1 MLEDEVCTR
10 TCIEELQVAT
20 LELLMGSF
28 REGGLR
34 LSAPPSPINL
44 CPNLPP
50 GRLPCAAPWGSDS
63 VCSGGGWGLPP
74 PLHCPRPSLLPPRP
88 RGQGRGGVV
97 ALPPSLRGP
106 LAQPTSGGNGGA
118 LPVARAAGLSVSGG
132 AQLAFVSAS
141 PVVSRAREPPP
152 PPCSPSPRSEHKVR
166 TWGEGGHNHPL
177 PPQVH
182 AAAPALELGQSVS
195 ATASPEE
202 VHVGTSAS
210 AAAGPAK
217 EAWGVGIPDRPLPP
231 SWPQAA
237 ARVVLGH
244 TPGGGHAP
252 PAGGKEAPAPAHQGG
267 SRVPVMAHGRASSE
281 VT

>member
-1 MLEDEVCTR
+1 M
-10 TCIEELQVAT
+10 A
-20 LELLMGSF
+20 
-28 REGGLR
+28 
-34 LSAPPSPINL
+34 
-44 CPNLPP
+44 
-50 GRLPCAAPWGSDS
+50 
-63 VCSGGGWGLPP
+63 
-74 PLHCPRPSLLPPRP
+74 
-88 RGQGRGGVV
+88 

-118 LPVARAAGLSVSGG
+118 QPVARAAGLSVSCG

-141 PVVSRAREPPP
+141 PVMPQAREPPP
-152 PPCSPSPRSEHKVR
+152 PPCNPSPRSGHKVR
-166 TWGEGGHNHPL
+166 TWGEGDHNHPL
-177 PPQVH
+177 PPQEH
-182 AAAPALELGQSVS
+182 PAAPALKLGQSVS

-202 VHVGTSAS
+202 VHEGTSAS
-210 AAAGPAK
+210 TAAGPAE

-244 TPGGGHAP
+244 SPGGGHAP